1 MSHSLLVTA
10 FGLIFGFPVAGPASG
25 ETPDFDLEIA
35 PLLATHCLECHRGD
49 NTKGKL
55 DLSTRAGALK
65 GGKSGPALVAKLP
78 ETSLLLERVT
88 ADEMPP
94 KQPLGAKEKDLLK
107 AWVKA
112 GAPWGPTP
120 DRPIDPFRYTTSG
133 RAGYDWWSLKP
144 VQAHGVPKDWN
155 GNPVDFFIRKKLA
168 EAGLKP
174 NPEADRRIL
183 LRRLSLDLTGL
194 APTANDYKTFLN
206 DTAPQAYE
214 RQVDRLLASPH
225 YGERW
230 ARHWLDVARYGETD
244 GFERN
249 PKRPNAWPYRD
260 WVIRALN
267 EDMPFDR
274 FARLQLAGDALEPD
288 NPDAVKATGFLVGGV
303 YNTVLGN
310 DQMRRANR
318 QDELE
323 DLIGTVGQSFLGLT
337 VNCARC
343 HDHKFDPI
351 GTDDYYRMAASLAG
365 VNHGERKLPDPGLV
379 NRIARLEE
387 AKQKTDGELENLEGP
402 VRQALLQERRKGP
415 DGPAAPRPMI
425 SWDFSKGLKDTENGL
440 VLKPE
445 GPVRQTPDG
454 VRLADNGYLKSE
466 PIRTTLREK
475 TLETW
480 VLVDPG
486 TQQGGAPVSLFKPGD
501 ATFDAI
507 VYAELEK
514 NRWMAGSDF
523 FRRTRSFQSPDTN
536 SPALDRWVHVAI
548 TYHADG
554 KITGYRDGMPYGTAY
569 QSAGLF
575 PFEAGQSQILV
586 GCRLE
591 PAGGNKMFTGTV
603 GRVRIYDRAL
613 SADEVKRS
621 FDQGDTWPSRQEVIA
636 RLSPPQKTEHAA
648 LTAKLDQLNQDL
660 VKARAVQGARVY
672 AVVGGNPEVTRV
684 LARGDYT
691 KPGKVV
697 GPGGVRSAG
706 LPAGEFGLK
715 PDASD
720 RERRIRLAEWISSR
734 DNPLFA
740 RVAVNRL
747 WLHHFGAG
755 LVETPSDFGF
765 NGGNPSHPELLDWL
779 ATEFLRQNH
788 SLKAMHK
795 LMVTSATY
803 RQSSAPVA
811 ESLAKDADNR
821 LLWRMRKRRLEGEI
835 LRDLMLQAAGT
846 LNLEI
851 GGPGFSDYRVI
862 DTGNGTTYY
871 EPFDSDAPELQRRS
885 IYRFTPRGGETSML
899 DLFDCPDC
907 ATASPKRSSTTT
919 PLQALSLWNGAMA
932 LRLAGNLARLI
943 EKQHAGIPNQI
954 DAAYQMTLGRPP
966 TELERQKAGELA
978 KKHGLRAVCRVLFN
992 SNEFLTV
999 E

>member
-1 MSHSLLVTA
+1 MSHSLLLTA
-10 FGLIFGFPVAGPASG
+10 FGFLIGFPVSGPASG
-25 ETPDFDLEIA
+25 ENPDFDREIA
-35 PLLATHCLECHRGD
+35 PLLATHCLECHRGE

-112 GAPWGPTP
+112 GAPWGATP
-120 DRPIDPFRYTTSG
+120 DKPIDPFRYTTSG

-365 VNHGERKLPDPGLV
+365 VNHGERNLPDPGLV
-379 NRIARLEE
+379 NRIAKLEE
-387 AKQKTDGELENLEGP
+387 AKQKTDRELENLEGP

-440 VLKPE
+440 VLKTE

-480 VLVDPG
+480 VRVDPG

-636 RLSPPQKTEHAA
+636 RLSPPQKAEHAA
-648 LTAKLDQLNQDL
+648 LTVKLDQLNQDL

-943 EKQHAGIPNQI
+943 EKQHAGIPNQM

-966 TELERQKAGELA
+966 TELERQKTGELA

>member
-25 ETPDFDLEIA
+25 ETPDFDREVA

-112 GAPWGPTP
+112 GAPWGATP

-168 EAGLKP
+168 KAGLKP

-379 NRIARLEE
+379 NRIAKLEE
-387 AKQKTDGELENLEGP
+387 TKQKTDGELENLEGP

-445 GPVRQTPDG
+445 GPVLQTPDG

-554 KITGYRDGMPYGTAY
+554 KITGYRDGMPYGTPY

-943 EKQHAGIPNQI
+943 EKQHAGIPNQM

>member
-1 MSHSLLVTA
+1 
-10 FGLIFGFPVAGPASG
+10 
-25 ETPDFDLEIA
+25 
-35 PLLATHCLECHRGD
+35 
-49 NTKGKL
+49 
-55 DLSTRAGALK
+55 
-65 GGKSGPALVAKLP
+65 
-78 ETSLLLERVT
+78 
-88 ADEMPP
+88 
-94 KQPLGAKEKDLLK
+94 
-107 AWVKA
+107 
-112 GAPWGPTP
+112 
-120 DRPIDPFRYTTSG
+120 
-133 RAGYDWWSLKP
+133 
-144 VQAHGVPKDWN
+144 
-155 GNPVDFFIRKKLA
+155 
-168 EAGLKP
+168 
-174 NPEADRRIL
+174 
-183 LRRLSLDLTGL
+183 
-194 APTANDYKTFLN
+194 
-206 DTAPQAYE
+206 
-214 RQVDRLLASPH
+214 
-225 YGERW
+225 
-230 ARHWLDVARYGETD
+230 
-244 GFERN
+244 
-249 PKRPNAWPYRD
+249 
-260 WVIRALN
+260 
-267 EDMPFDR
+267 
-274 FARLQLAGDALEPD
+274 
-288 NPDAVKATGFLVGGV
+288 
-303 YNTVLGN
+303 
-310 DQMRRANR
+310 
-318 QDELE
+318 
-323 DLIGTVGQSFLGLT
+323 
-337 VNCARC
+337 
-343 HDHKFDPI
+343 
-351 GTDDYYRMAASLAG
+351 MAASLAG
-365 VNHGERKLPDPGLV
+365 VNHGERNLPDPGLV

-387 AKQKTDGELENLEGP
+387 AKQKTDRELENLEGP

-445 GPVRQTPDG
+445 GPVRQTPNG

-835 LRDLMLQAAGT
+835 IRDLMLQAAGT

-943 EKQHAGIPNQI
+943 EKQHAGIPNQM

>member
-1 MSHSLLVTA
+1 MSHPLLVTA
-10 FGLIFGFPVAGPASG
+10 FGFLIGFPVSGPASG
-25 ETPDFDLEIA
+25 ETPDFDREIA

-112 GAPWGPTP
+112 GAPWGATP

-174 NPEADRRIL
+174 NPEADRRVL

-379 NRIARLEE
+379 NRIAKLEE

-402 VRQALLQERRKGP
+402 VRQAFLQERRKGP

-425 SWDFSKGLKDTENGL
+425 SWDFSKGLKDKENGL

-445 GPVRQTPDG
+445 GPVRQTPNG

-501 ATFDAI
+501 ASFDAI

-523 FRRTRSFQSPDTN
+523 FRRTRSFQSPDTT

-548 TYHADG
+548 TYHVDG

-621 FDQGDTWPSRQEVIA
+621 FDQEDTWPSRQEVIA

-943 EKQHAGIPNQI
+943 EKQHAGIPNQM

>member
-10 FGLIFGFPVAGPASG
+10 FGFLIGFPVSGPASG
-25 ETPDFDLEIA
+25 ETPDFDREIA

-112 GAPWGPTP
+112 GAPWGATP

-144 VQAHGVPKDWN
+144 VQAHGVPKDWK

-183 LRRLSLDLTGL
+183 LRRLFLDLTGL

-206 DTAPQAYE
+206 DNAPQAYE

-267 EDMPFDR
+267 EDVPFDR

-379 NRIARLEE
+379 NRIAKLEE
-387 AKQKTDGELENLEGP
+387 AKQKTDRELENLEGP

-415 DGPAAPRPMI
+415 DGPAALRPMI

-445 GPVRQTPDG
+445 GPVRQTPNG

-554 KITGYRDGMPYGTAY
+554 KITGYRDGMPYGTPY

-636 RLSPPQKTEHAA
+636 RLSPQQKTEHAA

-943 EKQHAGIPNQI
+943 EKQHAGIPNQM
-954 DAAYQMTLGRPP
+954 DAAYQLTLGRPP

>member
-1 MSHSLLVTA
+1 MPLLFLFA
-10 FGLIFGFPVAGPASG
+10 ALGILPEYPEGNPGQGKS
-25 ETPDFDLEIA
+25 PDFDREIA
-35 PLLATHCLECHRGD
+35 PLLATHCLDCHRSD
-49 NTKGKL
+49 NSKGKL
-55 DLSTRAGALK
+55 DLSTQAGANR
-65 GGKSGPALVAKLP
+65 GGKSGPALVKGQP
-78 ETSLLLERVT
+78 DKSLLLDRVT
-88 ADEMPP
+88 TNEMPP
-94 KQPLGAKEKDLLK
+94 KHPLGAQEKELLK
-107 AWVKA
+107 AWVLA
-112 GAPWGPTP
+112 GAPWGATP
-120 DRPIDPFRYTTSG
+120 DLPIDPFRFTTTG

-144 VQAHGVPKDWN
+144 IRAHNVPPEWK
-155 GNPVDFFIRKKLA
+155 GNPVDYFIRKRLTN
-168 EAGLKP
+168 AGLKP
-174 NPEADRRIL
+174 NPEADQRIL
-183 LRRLSLDLTGL
+183 LRRLHLDLTGL
-194 APTANDYKTFLN
+194 APTPEDYKAFAS
-206 DTAPQAYE
+206 DSSPEAYE

-249 PKRPNAWPYRD
+249 PKRPNSWHYRD

-274 FARLQLAGDALEPD
+274 FARLQLAGDVLEPD

-323 DLIGTVGQSFLGLT
+323 DLVGTVGQSFLGLT

-351 GTDDYYRMAASLAG
+351 GMEDYYRLAASLAG
-365 VNHGERKLPDPGLV
+365 VNHGERGLPIPGLAGRISALETEIRRVESELEKLEQPARELFFKEKKQTQPKLP
-379 NRIARLEE
+379 
-387 AKQKTDGELENLEGP
+387 
-402 VRQALLQERRKGP
+402 
-415 DGPAAPRPMI
+415 APKPML
-425 SWDFSKGLKDTENGL
+425 SWDFSKGLKDTETGL
-440 VLKPE
+440 ALKPE
-445 GPVRQTPDG
+445 GLVRQTPIG
-454 VRLADNGYLKSE
+454 VRLAENGYLKSE

-475 TLETW
+475 TLEAW
-480 VLVDPG
+480 VIVDPG

-514 NRWMAGSDF
+514 KRWMAGSDF
-523 FRRTRSFQSPDTN
+523 FRRTKSFQSPEAVA
-536 SPALDRWVHVAI
+536 PAADRWVHVAI

-554 KITGYRDGMPYGTAY
+554 KITGYRDGAPYGMPY

-575 PFEAGQSQILV
+575 PFEAGKSQLLI

-603 GRVRIYDRAL
+603 GRARVYDRAL
-613 SADEVKRS
+613 SADEVRQS
-621 FDQGDTWPSRQEVIA
+621 FDQAGTWPSRQEVLA
-636 RLSPPQKTEHAA
+636 RLTGEEKSHHATLA
-648 LTAKLDQLNQDL
+648 ARLEGIGQELS
-660 VKARAVQGARVY
+660 KARATQGGKVY
-672 AVVGGNPEVTRV
+672 AVVAGNPEGTRI

-691 KPGKVV
+691 KPGKPV
-697 GPGGVRSAG
+697 GPGGVRAAG
-706 LPAGEFGLK
+706 LPSGEFGLS
-715 PDASD
+715 PDAPD
-720 RERRIRLAEWISSR
+720 RDRRIRLAEWITSPN
-734 DNPLFA
+734 NPLFA

-747 WLHHFGAG
+747 WLHHFGTG

-779 ATEFLRQNH
+779 AAEFARQH
-788 SLKAMHK
+788 FSLKAMHR
-795 LMVTSATY
+795 LLVTSATY
-803 RQSSAPVA
+803 RQSSTPVA
-811 ESLAKDADNR
+811 EGLAKDVDNR
-821 LLWRMRKRRLEGEI
+821 LLWRMRKRRLEGEA
-835 LRDLMLQAAGT
+835 LRDLMLQASGT
-846 LNLEI
+846 LNPEV

-871 EPFDSDAPELQRRS
+871 DPFDSDAPELQRRS
-885 IYRFTPRGGETSML
+885 IYRFTPRGGETSLL

-919 PLQALSLWNGAMA
+919 PLQALTLWNGAMA
-932 LRLAGNLARLI
+932 LRLAGNQARLV
-943 EKQHAGIPNQI
+943 ERQQAGASTQVETV
-954 DAAYQMTLGRPP
+954 YRMTLGRPP
-966 TELERQKAGELA
+966 SETERQKAMELA
-978 KKHGLRAVCRVLFN
+978 EKHGLRSVCRVLFN